1 MLLVNRENNHLVL
14 VLNKNHE
21 GSDRPLTSSQ
31 GEHTITLI
39 SHEADVE
46 EKWLATERQAKCC
59 DVILEEERG
68 KSQVTEGEKICK
80 VL

>member
-1 MLLVNRENNHLVL
+1 

-21 GSDRPLTSSQ
+21 GSGRPLTSTQ

-46 EKWLATERQAKCC
+46 EKWLATEQQAKCC